1 MGLVSWLRA
10 IAYGALIAAIL
21 DTYFVTAA
29 IASGVP
35 VPSWA
40 YFAPTWAG
48 KSFYQHVLAWQSQGL
63 GRVQV
68 NVFSF
73 FYFYVVPT
81 VIFILFNFFFGLFAG
96 LPIVLANVLPT
107 VGAPAGVV
115 IAVVVVTGIIQGLS
129 VAWLF
134 DVLIAQIFGRTPMLS
149 MIFGE

>member
-1 MGLVSWLRA
+1 MGLVSFLRA
-10 IAYGALIAAIL
+10 IAYGVLIAVIL
-21 DTYFVTAA
+21 DTFLVTAA
-29 IASGVP
+29 ISSGIP
-35 VPSWA
+35 VPSYA

-81 VIFILFNFFFGLFAG
+81 VIFILFNFLYGLFAG
-96 LPIVLANVLPT
+96 APIVLANVLPA

-115 IAVVVVTGIIQGLS
+115 IAMVVITGIIQGLS

>member
-1 MGLVSWLRA
+1 MGLVSFLRA
-10 IAYGALIAAIL
+10 IAYGVLIAVIL
-21 DTYFVTAA
+21 DTFLVTAA
-29 IASGVP
+29 ISSGIP
-35 VPSWA
+35 VPSYA

-68 NVFSF
+68 NVFAF

-81 VIFILFNFFFGLFAG
+81 VIFILFNFLYGLFAG
-96 LPIVLANVLPT
+96 APIVLANVLPA

-115 IAVVVVTGIIQGLS
+115 IAMVVITGIIQGLS